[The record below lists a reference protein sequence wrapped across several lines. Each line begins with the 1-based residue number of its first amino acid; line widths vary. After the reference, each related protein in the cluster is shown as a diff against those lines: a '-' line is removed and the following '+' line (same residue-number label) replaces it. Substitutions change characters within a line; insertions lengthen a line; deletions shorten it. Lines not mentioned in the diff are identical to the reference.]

1 MVHLFIWANVE
12 FERMAFEAFVLV
24 DKQFVAEDLVRDEAA
39 VFVVI

>member
-12 FERMAFEAFVLV
+12 FQRMAFEAFVVV
-24 DKQFVAEDLVRDEAA
+24 DKQFVVEDLGWDEAA